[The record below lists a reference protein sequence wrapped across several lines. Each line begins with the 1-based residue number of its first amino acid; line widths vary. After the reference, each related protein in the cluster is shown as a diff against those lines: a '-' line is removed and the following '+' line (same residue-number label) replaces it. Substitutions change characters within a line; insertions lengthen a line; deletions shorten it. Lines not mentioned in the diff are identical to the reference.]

1 MKKQEKF
8 VKIFELS
15 VSKIL
20 FDFINNEVL
29 RGTNISSKRFWSGFN
44 KTVHQL
50 APINKKLIQ
59 IRHKMQ
65 TSIDNYHLSR
75 RSKKFNKN
83 DYKKFLKKIGY
94 LKSTGSNFKIQTKNV
109 DNEIS
114 SICGPQLVCPV
125 SNARFL
131 LNNGRK

>member
-29 RGTNISSKRFWSGFN
+29 RGTNISKKRFWSGFN
-44 KTVHQL
+44 KAVHEL
-50 APINKKLIQ
+50 VPINKKLLLD
-59 IRHKMQ
+59 RHKMQ
-65 TSIDNYHLSR
+65 RSVDNYHLSR
-75 RSKKFNKN
+75 KNQKFKKN

-94 LKSTGSNFKIQTKNV
+94 LKKKRSKF
-109 DNEIS
+109 
-114 SICGPQLVCPV
+114 
-125 SNARFL
+125 
-131 LNNGRK
+131 